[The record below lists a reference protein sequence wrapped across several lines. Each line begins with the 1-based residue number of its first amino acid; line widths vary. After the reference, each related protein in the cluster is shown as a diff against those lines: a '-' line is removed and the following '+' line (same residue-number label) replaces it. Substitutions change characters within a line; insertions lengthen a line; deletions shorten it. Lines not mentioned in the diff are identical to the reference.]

1 MNDQSAPLLPVL
13 MGELHAFCKARKGR
27 VNALAAA
34 LGTAQPTVS
43 NWLRGVQEPG
53 GEATLQMAA
62 WLTREKAAE
71 AAEET
76 PATKADKAHKALSVR
91 RVNTRFAVLAAPP
104 MPTDI

>member
-1 MNDQSAPLLPVL
+1 MSDPTAPLLPVF

-27 VNALAAA
+27 VNALATA
-34 LGTAQPTVS
+34 LGTAQPTIS

-71 AAEET
+71 AAQET
-76 PATKADKAHKALSVR
+76 AALKALSSR
-91 RVNTRFAVLAAPP
+91 RAAPGE
-104 MPTDI
+104 I

>member
-1 MNDQSAPLLPVL
+1 MSDHPSPLLPVL
-13 MGELHAFCKARKGR
+13 LGELHAFCKAQKGR

-71 AAEET
+71 AAQET
-76 PATKADKAHKALSVR
+76 AALKALSAR
-91 RVNTRFAVLAAPP
+91 RATPGGL
-104 MPTDI
+104 